1 MNNQTEAPNHN
12 MGQLAEDARALMAA
26 TADVAGERVGEA
38 RKRLAAALE
47 RGMEGGRERCH
58 RVREKVSEGAQMADD
73 AVRKHPYQAIGTAVG
88 VGALIGL
95 VVASRRCRRD

>member
-1 MNNQTEAPNHN
+1 MSKQKEESHHD

-26 TADVAGERVGEA
+26 TADVAGEKVGEA

-47 RGMEGGRERCH
+47 RGMEGGKELCD
-58 RVREKVSEGAQMADD
+58 RVREKASEGAQMADE
-73 AVRKHPYQAIGTAVG
+73 AVRKHPYQAIGIALG

-95 VVASRRCRRD
+95 VVASRCCRRD